1 MPFHSIAILVKNL
14 SFTRISMLGLLFIY
28 SCLLMSSPLQA
39 QPVRQSGT
47 TREVPTSLTYYY
59 NASGNAAPQAEA
71 AFYSEITRDRKDTTL
86 YDVVTT
92 LTNGTSKATGSYKA
106 VRFPTAWQ
114 QLHTLEFS
122 DALKEGL
129 HQTYHPGG
137 ELLFKGNFQNGL
149 GEGTHRRYYASG
161 QLLSVVRLEQG
172 REEGKVTSYYENGN
186 RQTEYEAQA
195 GVLEGEF
202 TQWDE
207 QGKKRT
213 SRTFSKGSPNG
224 ETIRYDDE
232 GEPVPNP

>member
-1 MPFHSIAILVKNL
+1 MPSRSIAFLVKTFP
-14 SFTRISMLGLLFIY
+14 FTRISTLSLLFIC
-28 SCLLMSSPLQA
+28 SCMLMSSPLQA
-39 QPVRQSGT
+39 QTVRQSGT
-47 TREVPTSLTYYY
+47 TGEISTSRTYNYD
-59 NASGNAAPQAEA
+59 ASGNTTTQAA
-71 AFYSEITRDRKDTTL
+71 AFYSEVTRDRKDTTL
-86 YDVVTT
+86 YDVVTS
-92 LTNGTSKATGSYKA
+92 LTNGTRKATGLYKA
-106 VRFPTAWQ
+106 VRFPVAWQ

-129 HQTYHPGG
+129 HQTFHPGG
-137 ELLFKGNFQNGL
+137 ELLFKGSFQNGL
-149 GEGTHRRYYASG
+149 GEGIHRRYYASG
-161 QLLSVVRLEQG
+161 QLLSVVKLEQG

-213 SRTFSKGSPNG
+213 SRTFSKGAPSG
-224 ETIRYDDE
+224 ETIRYNDN